1 MTFGDFVRLTRA
13 YVWVLIGCT
22 VLGALLMVAKTTR
35 EPVLYSAT
43 SAGLVQVGQ
52 ATTAPEE
59 QGNAWVKRTLANA
72 LPESVDE
79 LAALARRGFRRL
91 QRHPAM
97 IVNFFHHA
105 GLRC

>member
-59 QGNAWVKRTLANA
+59 QGNAQLA
-72 LPESVDE
+72 ED
-79 LAALARRGFRRL
+79 
-91 QRHPAM
+91 
-97 IVNFFHHA
+97 
-105 GLRC
+105 